1 MFSSNKSATQK
12 LVHLPRNPPSRASE
26 HQLPRGECRFIFPEV
41 DVHGSRQR
49 CTCVSFSLNH
59 AVPGALCGCGHQAWH
74 HLPEPTGNYV
84 PLDDHL
90 ELLDK
95 FKKLEDSSKK
105 LQEELARERRERD
118 VVCQDIQKVHYSTM
132 AMLRYYV
139 DEKMEALRLQ
149 TDDKLEHVE
158 DKAQDAANDVGELA
172 TRISNMDEALIRLE
186 ERLDSRRRPSMSL
199 TPQIEAEVSQ
209 QPWPSVEKTPGDA
222 PIRAEAERVQE
233 WDVRVI
239 LVPSKTLQ
247 FAYSVDSVAY
257 RRCQTRGFH
266 QDLRLPDRTSQSF
279 VKCVEASFTTI
290 IRLRPWMPLQCLRSS
305 EMSICELRATQIN
318 PALWDYEL
326 LEQYC
331 LAHDKAQGGDVMY
344 IALQN
349 EHLSW
354 TEIRSLPRI
363 FGSDETCWEVDEAL
377 DGVSKDASMDY
388 KMDSETPVTRETTSD
403 YNSPP
408 PYSSRVYPE
417 NAGQSAA
424 SPSRLEV
431 LANVASIPMQAPMQV
446 GASMSIS
453 EHDATLTHGFSE
465 QSAMGSI
472 ESALSDDEHRDKRT
486 KRVFFR
492 GHQHQQAQAQQQH
505 QQHHQHHQQP
515 GTPQS
520 SPAPHPSSP
529 TLIQISGRSK
539 RKVPAAM
546 VKEPLN
552 WGIPVGNDNMN
563 LRGLL
568 HRHDSKEKRPST
580 SGGGAP

>member
-12 LVHLPRNPPSRASE
+12 LVHLPRNPPPRAPD
-26 HQLPRGECRFIFPEV
+26 HQLPRGECRFIIPEI
-41 DVHGSRQR
+41 DIHGSRQR
-49 CTCVSFSLNH
+49 CTCASFSLNH
-59 AVPGALCGCGHQAWH
+59 NVPGSLCGCGHQAWH
-74 HLPEPTGNYV
+74 HVTEPSGNYV

-118 VVCQDIQKVHYSTM
+118 ATCQDIQKMHYKTL
-132 AMLRYYV
+132 AWLRYYI
-139 DEKMEALRLQ
+139 DEKMEARRLQ

-158 DKAQDAANDVGELA
+158 DKAQDAANEVGKLA
-172 TRISNMDEALIRLE
+172 ARISDMDEALIRLE
-186 ERLDSRRRPSMSL
+186 ERLDSRRRASMSL
-199 TPQIEAEVSQ
+199 TPLVEAEASQ
-209 QPWPSVEKTPGDA
+209 QPWPSVEKTHGDV
-222 PIRAEAERVQE
+222 PIRAEAEHVQE
-233 WDVRVI
+233 WDVRVV

-247 FAYSVDSVAY
+247 FAFSVDSIAY

-266 QDLRLPDRTSQSF
+266 QDLRLSDRTSETF

-305 EMSICELRATQIN
+305 DMSICELRAALVN

-331 LAHDKAQGGDVMY
+331 LAHDKGQGGDVLY

-349 EHLSW
+349 EDLSW
-354 TEIRSLPRI
+354 AEIRSLPRN

-377 DGVSKDASMDY
+377 DGVSKEASMDY
-388 KMDSETPVTRETTSD
+388 KMDSETPVTRESTSD

-417 NAGQSAA
+417 NPGQCAA
-424 SPSRLEV
+424 PPSRLEV
-431 LANVASIPMQAPMQV
+431 LADVASIPMQLPTQGSAGMNM
-446 GASMSIS
+446 A
-453 EHDATLTHGFSE
+453 EHGTVSTLSLSE
-465 QSAMGSI
+465 QSAIGSI
-472 ESALSDDEHRDKRT
+472 ESALSNDDEHRDKRP

-492 GHQHQQAQAQQQH
+492 GHQHQT
-505 QQHHQHHQQP
+505 QQP

-520 SPAPHPSSP
+520 SLPPHPSSP
-529 TLIQISGRSK
+529 PPLIQISGRSK

-552 WGIPVGNDNMN
+552 WGVAGANENMN
-563 LRGLL
+563 LRGFL

-580 SGGGAP
+580 AGGAP